1 MKAVLLIALLA
12 LPAATGA
19 ADVWVYWI
27 DPAIS
32 TEYSRLKRT

>member
-1 MKAVLLIALLA
+1 MKALLLMALLYCTPLA
-12 LPAATGA
+12 A